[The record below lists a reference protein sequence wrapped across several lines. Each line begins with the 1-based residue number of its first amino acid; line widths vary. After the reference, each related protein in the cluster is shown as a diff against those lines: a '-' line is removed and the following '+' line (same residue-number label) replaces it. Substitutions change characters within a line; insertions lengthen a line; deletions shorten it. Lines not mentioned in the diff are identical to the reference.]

1 MKHSIDPRID
11 CVFKSLLGNESN
23 RNLLVHFINA
33 TLALELVAPITRVEI
48 LNPYNEKEHL
58 DDKLSIVDVKAKDE
72 HGRVYQIEIQLLFF
86 SNLPARM
93 LYTWAD
99 VYSQQLQ
106 SGDKYHELN
115 PTYSIWLLGENAIK
129 HDDLY
134 IHRYKFRDEAG
145 IPLIEHGG
153 IWLFELEKFNAQVI
167 DNEQARWLRFFKEG
181 KQLNDENNLPDWMNT
196 QEMKQAMNTLC
207 QFSEKERH
215 YFAYQARQ
223 DFLRQQGTILFE
235 KDEAVAERDE
245 AFAERDIAL
254 AREQAAL
261 EREQTAQSE
270 KAAVQAEKEAVQSEK
285 AAVQAEKEAAIA
297 EVKRLKALLAQ
308 K

>member
-1 MKHSIDPRID
+1 MKHSIDPKID
-11 CVFKSLLGNESN
+11 CVFKSILGNESN
-23 RNLLVHFINA
+23 RNLLLHFLNA
-33 TLALELVAPITRVEI
+33 VLASELKSQITYIEI

-72 HGRVYQIEIQLLFF
+72 QNRLYQIEIQLLYFT
-86 SNLPARM
+86 NLPARM

-106 SGDKYHELN
+106 GGEKYNELN

-129 HDDLY
+129 HDDQY
-134 IHRYKFRDEAG
+134 IHRFKFRDEAG
-145 IPLIEHGG
+145 VPLIEHGG
-153 IWLFELEKFNAQVI
+153 IWLFELEKFNAQEI

-181 KQLNDENNLPDWMNT
+181 KQLNDLNLPDWMNT

-207 QFSEKERH
+207 QFSEKERN

-223 DFLRQQGTILFE
+223 DYLRQQGTILYE

-245 AFAERDIAL
+245 AFAERDVAL

-261 EREQTAQSE
+261 EREQ
-270 KAAVQAEKEAVQSEK
+270 AAQAEVE
-285 AAVQAEKEAAIA
+285 
-297 EVKRLKALLAQ
+297 RLKALLAQ

>member
-23 RNLLVHFINA
+23 RNLLVHFLNA
-33 TLALELVAPITRVEI
+33 TLASELVSPITGVEI

-72 HGRVYQIEIQLLFF
+72 HGRIYQIEIQLLFF

-129 HDDLY
+129 NDDQY

-145 IPLIEHGG
+145 VPLIEHGG

-181 KQLNDENNLPDWMNT
+181 KQLNDLNLPDWMNT

-207 QFSEKERH
+207 QFSEKERN

-235 KDEAVAERDE
+235 KDEALEQRDE
-245 AFAERDIAL
+245 AFAERDVAL
-254 AREQAAL
+254 AEKHAAL
-261 EREQTAQSE
+261 EREH
-270 KAAVQAEKEAVQSEK
+270 AA
-285 AAVQAEKEAAIA
+285 QAEKEAAIA
-297 EVKRLKALLAQ
+297 EVERLKALLAQ